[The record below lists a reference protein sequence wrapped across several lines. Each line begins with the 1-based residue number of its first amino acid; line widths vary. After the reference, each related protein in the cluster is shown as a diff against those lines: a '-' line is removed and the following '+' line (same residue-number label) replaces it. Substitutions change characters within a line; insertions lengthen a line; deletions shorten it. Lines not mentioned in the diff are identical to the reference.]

1 MSKLSKQT
9 IEEYRQIYREEYGK
23 EISFEEAEKQGTN
36 LVELFRLLIKVDKK
50 SKINEIKRN

>member
-1 MSKLSKQT
+1 MQLSRKT
-9 IEEYRQIYREEYGK
+9 IEEYQQIYKEEYGK

-50 SKINEIKRN
+50 SKN